1 LINDRDRA
9 YFGRDDQEEDKIG
22 FLDETTRA
30 IFGRSYAAEPDILIE
45 QLRKDEAIAEADTL
59 LLTIP
64 NQLGVDYNA
73 HVMEAILTTVWLA
86 RNLAVDPFHSIGG
99 SKWQAPRERL
109 VQSDA
114 QGVEIAARINRAI
127 HPTGLFGGHIGEGE
141 QLAGPGAM
149 QFRSGAEVEKFSQKD
164 GLSADDTSAVLEDRE
179 PIDEEIPAQLSAI
192 MTRLLAKT
200 VEERYQT
207 AVGLEA
213 DLRRCLAEWET
224 QSHIAPFPLGKHDVP
239 DRLLIPEKLYG
250 REHEVNT
257 LAAAFD
263 RVVAHG
269 TPELVLVSGYSG
281 VGNPRL

>member
-1 LINDRDRA
+1 
-9 YFGRDDQEEDKIG
+9 
-22 FLDETTRA
+22 
-30 IFGRSYAAEPDILIE
+30 LIE
-45 QLRKDEAIAEADTL
+45 EKVMNTHGLVFICLVAAYLLVNVLAAIKVGAFTMGQRRTKPGRWCGVTLYQALTGRLPFAAAD
-59 LLTIP
+59 
-64 NQLGVDYNA
+64 A
-73 HVMEAILTTVWLA
+73 MEWVHCQIA
-86 RNLAVDPFHSIGG
+86 RQP
-99 SKWQAPRERL
+99 
-109 VQSDA
+109 
-114 QGVEIAARINRAI
+114 
-127 HPTGLFGGHIGEGE
+127 
-141 QLAGPGAM
+141 
-149 QFRSGAEVEKFSQKD
+149 
-164 GLSADDTSAVLEDRE
+164 E
-179 PIDEEIPAQLSAI
+179 PIDEEIPAHLSAI

-213 DLRRCLAEWET
+213 DLRMCLAEWET

-239 DRLLIPEKLYG
+239 DRLLIPEKLHG

>member
-1 LINDRDRA
+1 MINDRDRA

-192 MTRLLAKT
+192 MTRLVPVFLGQST
-200 VEERYQT
+200 L
-207 AVGLEA
+207 GLSPS
-213 DLRRCLAEWET
+213 RRMT
-224 QSHIAPFPLGKHDVP
+224 I
-239 DRLLIPEKLYG
+239 
-250 REHEVNT
+250 EH
-257 LAAAFD
+257 
-263 RVVAHG
+263 
-269 TPELVLVSGYSG
+269 G
-281 VGNPRL
+281 VRHPG